1 MNLAPRKLGRAHA
14 MLIDMLVRGP
24 QIVASCVTW
33 AREASISARTLH
45 EARRRL
51 PVELIDRIGDGP
63 GWWRLADE
71 PGDPPQE
78 WRSRR
83 RHRCISCGTS
93 LEGLHWKL
101 KRCRACGGRPSS
113 EHPFRG
119 GSV

>member
-1 MNLAPRKLGRAHA
+1 MNLAPRKLGKAHA

-24 QIVASCVTW
+24 QLVASCVTG
-33 AREASISARTLH
+33 AREAGISARTLH

-51 PVELIDRIGDGP
+51 PVELMDRIGDGP

-93 LEGLHWKL
+93 LEELHWKTR
-101 KRCRACGGRPSS
+101 RCVACGGRPHQLGPRPI
-113 EHPFRG
+113 E
-119 GSV
+119 